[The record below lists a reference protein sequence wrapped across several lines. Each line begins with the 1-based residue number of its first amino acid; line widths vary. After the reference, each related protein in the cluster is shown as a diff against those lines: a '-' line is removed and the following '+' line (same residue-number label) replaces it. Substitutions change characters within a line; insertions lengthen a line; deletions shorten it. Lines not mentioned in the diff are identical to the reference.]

1 MSYIVIFL
9 FLFSLF
15 LLCKN
20 YISKVSVFFVFMM
33 TSLEVSVLM
42 LIIYIAK
49 FGHYPYPHNFLF
61 IPDYH
66 LYLAIHGVRIEYYT
80 LIKII
85 NIAVGVYMIMMPV
98 FAYSYTN
105 VRFFRTK
112 GKMALKILLMSLLPL
127 FYITYYNPDIGFI
140 LYKKFYCITDAAK
153 AVAYIKNLYYID
165 CFNSLWMVFYL
176 FFPILKIIK
185 FGVGT
190 KIEIKRKQ
198 SMWIAL
204 CLLLLNILYMSMFV
218 AGVFRQSYISEYGM
232 EYVNNEIVN
241 EVNINNRYCTL
252 NILGFKWA
260 LLMNISLIK
269 SISIPQYCYSV
280 LPCIVIVMV
289 MIMVFGMVKYKVL
302 DNVDFFRQKVI
313 KRNVQGLN
321 KNLRGVFHSFK
332 NMLFTIDLTVKN
344 LKLEENEEKRKEI
357 ENELETLIA
366 DSMDSVS
373 RMLNTLKNFDVE
385 FSKSN
390 VIEILE
396 SAINKARTDKNINII
411 RRYSDDDMDIY
422 ADEFCMTHALAN
434 IIQNA
439 SDAVALAGR
448 EDGEIIIEAFP
459 EQEWILIKITDNGTG
474 IPKKDINNIFK
485 EFYTSKSRSNNNWGL
500 GLYYT
505 YKVVKKHMGYVSVE
519 SKVGVKTTFQIV
531 LPRWNKK
538 ARIRKGMSVY
548 EQD

>member
-1 MSYIVIFL
+1 
-9 FLFSLF
+9 
-15 LLCKN
+15 
-20 YISKVSVFFVFMM
+20 
-33 TSLEVSVLM
+33 
-42 LIIYIAK
+42 
-49 FGHYPYPHNFLF
+49 
-61 IPDYH
+61 
-66 LYLAIHGVRIEYYT
+66 
-80 LIKII
+80 
-85 NIAVGVYMIMMPV
+85 
-98 FAYSYTN
+98 
-105 VRFFRTK
+105 
-112 GKMALKILLMSLLPL
+112 
-127 FYITYYNPDIGFI
+127 
-140 LYKKFYCITDAAK
+140 
-153 AVAYIKNLYYID
+153 
-165 CFNSLWMVFYL
+165 
-176 FFPILKIIK
+176 
-185 FGVGT
+185 
-190 KIEIKRKQ
+190 
-198 SMWIAL
+198 
-204 CLLLLNILYMSMFV
+204 MFV

-289 MIMVFGMVKYKVL
+289 MIMLFGMVKYKVL